1 MKGTCL
7 GIAHKKG
14 TYDGND
20 YDNYVFFVSFE
31 ADRNMLGGLA
41 CKQFKLRAF
50 HLIEACEGVTGVQPI
65 KDDNGLKQ
73 LIGKRL
79 KIYADKYDVIEE
91 LFLCK

>member
-14 TYDGND
+14 SYQEKD

-31 ADRNMLGGLA
+31 ADSNMLGGLA
-41 CKQFKLRAF
+41 CKQFKLRAG
-50 HLIEACEGVTGVQPI
+50 HLVEACEGVTFVQPI
-65 KDDNGLKQ
+65 KDESGLKQ

-79 KIYADKYDVIEE
+79 KIYADKYDIIEE